1 MKKTNAAKVLP
12 VSLLRQVQCYV
23 QGEPL
28 YIPALKEQR
37 KAWGERSGIRRQLQQ
52 RNRQIIADHRQG
64 ATAEQLSQTYFLSVT
79 TIRNILYRKDCAEK

>member
-23 QGEPL
+23 QGETL

-37 KAWGERSGIRRQLQQ
+37 KAWGCL
-52 RNRQIIADHRQG
+52 
-64 ATAEQLSQTYFLSVT
+64 
-79 TIRNILYRKDCAEK
+79 LYTSRCV

>member
-23 QGEPL
+23 QGETL

-37 KAWGERSGIRRQLQQ
+37 KAWGERSGIRRQLQK
-52 RNRQIIADHRQG
+52 RNQQIIADHRQG
-64 ATAEQLSQTYFLSVT
+64 CLLDTSIGCSASPMMPNRSVPYF
-79 TIRNILYRKDCAEK
+79 IPY

>member
-23 QGEPL
+23 QGETL

-37 KAWGERSGIRRQLQQ
+37 KAWGERSGIRRQLADSGI
-52 RNRQIIADHRQG
+52 NKLSLIIAR
-64 ATAEQLSQTYFLSVT
+64 ERRLNSCPKPISYL
-79 TIRNILYRKDCAEK
+79 

>member
-23 QGEPL
+23 QGETL

-37 KAWGERSGIRRQLQQ
+37 KAWGNAAVSAVNCRSGINKLSLITARERR
-52 RNRQIIADHRQG
+52 
-64 ATAEQLSQTYFLSVT
+64 LSSCPKPISYL
-79 TIRNILYRKDCAEK
+79 